1 MVRES
6 CISYMWEE
14 YEITPNSAL
23 SHRKEELNDR
33 QEMKKN
39 ISRIKDEI
47 RRLGSV
53 NVNAIEEYKK
63 TFLKDTYTFPFLTE
77 KEDLGTGR
85 KNFGKYYPGA
95 G

>member
-1 MVRES
+1 MEEQRES
-6 CISYMWEE
+6 QISYMWEE

-53 NVNAIEEYKK
+53 NVNAIEEYKNLLERH
-63 TFLKDTYTFPFLTE
+63 TFLSGQY
-77 KEDLGTGR
+77 EDLVQAE
-85 KNFGKYYPGA
+85 KNSGKYYPGA